1 MTEESSKEKQS
12 FLSKTWVK
20 VTAGIVGGMLIV
32 GGTFAA
38 GAMAGTKASSA
49 GFDRV
54 FSAVNVEN
62 RQHGHSMKSAMGQHQ
77 GNDRGG
83 FMFGPKRV
91 NPGMAG
97 LSEGERLDRVNQ
109 WLDSLGLEALDE
121 LPEEFAGDSEELIE
135 EKRLEMVNEK
145 LERLGLEPLEEL
157 PDSYPN
163 S

>member
-1 MTEESSKEKQS
+1 
-12 FLSKTWVK
+12 
-20 VTAGIVGGMLIV
+20 
-32 GGTFAA
+32 
-38 GAMAGTKASSA
+38 
-49 GFDRV
+49 
-54 FSAVNVEN
+54 
-62 RQHGHSMKSAMGQHQ
+62 
-77 GNDRGG
+77 
-83 FMFGPKRV
+83 
-91 NPGMAG
+91 MAG